1 MAQCEEAVEKMKT
14 SEVTIAWSKLAGRAD
29 RIMREETRQH
39 EGVLTW
45 QLFQSTLIEHFY
57 HIPSKERAAS
67 LLSKLQQDLHE
78 SIGDYIQRS
87 SEIIQVHSGKTNLK
101 EIAASQYGW
110 NLVQGL
116 TNISIKNK
124 IADRIALCQ
133 SLSDVCKLVKQ
144 VRREMENREAFTGI
158 SAEVEDNIEEVN
170 WKQRNFN
177 QRGSSNYRG
186 NNRGSYN
193 SRGRSYSYN
202 NGYSKTGQQTGTSY
216 QTRKVSYSADI
227 QCLLCGLK
235 GHKVT
240 NCRKLPRAQELI
252 KQDKQ
257 QYWNKKKGY
266 TNKHATHS
274 NNRHQTINEVDDNT
288 PIDETENQE
297 GDIFDQ
303 DYADMDEINF
313 PTSDL
318 TEEEDQA
325 YYYDD

>member
-1 MAQCEEAVEKMKT
+1 MAQCEEAAEKMKT

-124 IADRIALCQ
+124 IADCIALCQ
-133 SLSDVCKLVKQ
+133 SLSDRSGEKWKIEKLLWVYQQK
-144 VRREMENREAFTGI
+144 
-158 SAEVEDNIEEVN
+158 
-170 WKQRNFN
+170 
-177 QRGSSNYRG
+177 
-186 NNRGSYN
+186 
-193 SRGRSYSYN
+193 
-202 NGYSKTGQQTGTSY
+202 SKT
-216 QTRKVSYSADI
+216 I
-227 QCLLCGLK
+227 
-235 GHKVT
+235 
-240 NCRKLPRAQELI
+240 
-252 KQDKQ
+252 
-257 QYWNKKKGY
+257 
-266 TNKHATHS
+266 
-274 NNRHQTINEVDDNT
+274 
-288 PIDETENQE
+288 
-297 GDIFDQ
+297 
-303 DYADMDEINF
+303 
-313 PTSDL
+313 
-318 TEEEDQA
+318 
-325 YYYDD
+325 